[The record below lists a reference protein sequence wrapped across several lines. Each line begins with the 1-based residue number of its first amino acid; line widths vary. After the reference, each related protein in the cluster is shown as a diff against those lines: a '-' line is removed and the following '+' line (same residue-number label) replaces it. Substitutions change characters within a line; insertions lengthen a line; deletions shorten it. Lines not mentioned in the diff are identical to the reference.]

1 VLFCGGF
8 QPGLPQEL
16 AANGRDLQQSLADE
30 ARVQTRCYSDISG
43 EAAHAGRGVL
53 FAQFLLARG
62 LKRAEH
68 VGTISMRCELG
79 PVSQKGAERFIQ
91 LMSAL
96 KVLASKLVEQIRPGA
111 EVK

>member
-1 VLFCGGF
+1 M
-8 QPGLPQEL
+8 
-16 AANGRDLQQSLADE
+16 R
-30 ARVQTRCYSDISG
+30 
-43 EAAHAGRGVL
+43 GRGVL

-79 PVSQKGAERFIQ
+79 PVSQKGAERVIQ
-91 LMSAL
+91 LISAL

>member
-1 VLFCGGF
+1 MGEICSNHWLMRPGF
-8 QPGLPQEL
+8 KPGVMPTSLERQPMR
-16 AANGRDLQQSLADE
+16 GRD
-30 ARVQTRCYSDISG
+30 
-43 EAAHAGRGVL
+43 VL

-68 VGTISMRCELG
+68 VGTISIRCELG
-79 PVSQKGAERFIQ
+79 PVSQKGAERV
-91 LMSAL
+91 L